1 MERGETLYDI
11 ELPGFTLRE
20 HGWKVLK
27 YDHGV
32 VLARLIHEKFIEYGT
47 WEPNHDGSLLVSGD
61 YVFGPLGTGVPE
73 DVLVD
78 FTRRAKGWALRR
90 FREIEKEE

>member
-1 MERGETLYDI
+1 MMERGETLYDI

-47 WEPNHDGSLLVSGD
+47 WEPNHDGSLLVSGGLRLRAIG
-61 YVFGPLGTGVPE
+61 YGGSRGRAGGFHQACEGVG
-73 DVLVD
+73 
-78 FTRRAKGWALRR
+78 AAALPRD
-90 FREIEKEE
+90 